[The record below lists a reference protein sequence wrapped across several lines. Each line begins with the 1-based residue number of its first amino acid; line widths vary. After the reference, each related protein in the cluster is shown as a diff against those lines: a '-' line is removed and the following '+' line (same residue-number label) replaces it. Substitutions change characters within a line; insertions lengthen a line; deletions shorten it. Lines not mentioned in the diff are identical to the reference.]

1 MAELASSDYAAL
13 SMDQRLE
20 VLSAL
25 MGAALEGPS
34 LRAELDTRLE
44 ECARVRR
51 TMAEENR
58 VRDPPHACL
67 ALAALLERR
76 DAWLRRTG

>member
-58 VRDPPHACL
+58 VRALPQACL
-67 ALAALLERR
+67 ALAAVPQER
-76 DAWLRRTG
+76 DAWLR